1 MENSQPSVICF
12 LTQKTQIGALWQP
25 RWGGRWKGGSRRRGH
40 MCTYDWSMLK
50 YSRNQHNIVIILQL
64 KIKKKNWVPQ
74 SCWLHFQVSVLGST
88 DIEHFMIAE
97 SSTLQCSGRAETWDF
112 LKGTWRSISCLGLS
126 VSGCPWLLLT
136 WLLSPATAWHRLP
149 QTMWF
154 SQSLSSQ
161 KYFSAAIKRIWGGLQ
176 EGCSKQNLG

>member
-1 MENSQPSVICF
+1 M
-12 LTQKTQIGALWQP
+12 TQGTKTRALWQP
-25 RWGGRWKGGSRRRGH
+25 SVVGWGGRWEGGSRGIWRVY
-40 MCTYDWSMLK
+40 TYSWSILM
-50 YSRNQHNIVIILQL
+50 YGRNQHNIVIILQL

-112 LKGTWRSISCLGLS
+112 LKGTWRSISCLGLR